1 MIRSTLP
8 AKVLTLAPNVL
19 KGQTQELA
27 NRQAVAD
34 VTSVN
39 VGKTAITP
47 LNEGKVIGFIP
58 VPEKITVT
66 VENTNVAG
74 GALEISMF
82 NNDSFTALQ
91 AGVTVVDSVGFSGKL
106 LNRLIQTINNGQGL
120 MIYGFNISG
129 FDSAGVA
136 SDTVLNSSA
145 LEMRYFTGRGTSFLP
160 VGIDIAGSER
170 NTQTKDGLMTV
181 KTMIM
186 LNFLSQLKVT
196 LGQQEKIQFVFSTIP
211 MID

>member
-8 AKVLTLAPNVL
+8 AKVLTLAPTVL

-66 VENTNVAG
+66 VTNTNVAG

-82 NNDSFTALQ
+82 NNDAFTPLP
-91 AGVTVVDSVGFSGKL
+91 AGVTVVDSVGFLGKL
-106 LNRLIQTINNGQGL
+106 LNKLMASINNGQGL

-145 LEMRYFTGRGTSFLP
+145 LEMRYFTGRGSSFLP

-186 LNFLSQLKVT
+186 LNWLSQLKVT
-196 LGQQEKIQFVFSTIP
+196 LGQQERIQFVFSTIP